1 MIKIKERTFLHS
13 RNLFLFQLENN
24 DKLYLTVNE
33 LENLI
38 NNENTD
44 EIIYSMN
51 DVPYKP
57 VFSGKEYS
65 DDIIELI
72 AFNILTFKLIV
83 KDHGNIIQEERFIDF
98 LSLKQWLVN
107 NSFELFNWIQDNEPE
122 IELPTFEYDETIQDL
137 KTTLKDYDYNWW
149 TVYIITD

>member
-1 MIKIKERTFLHS
+1 MIKIKEHTFLHS

-33 LENLI
+33 LETLI

-51 DVPYKP
+51 DVPYNP

-65 DDIIELI
+65 DDTIELI

-98 LSLKQWLVN
+98 ASLKQWLVN
-107 NSFELFNWIQDNEPE
+107 NSFNLFNWIQDNEPE
-122 IELPTFEYDETIQDL
+122 IEIPDFQYDETIQDL
-137 KTTLKDYDYNWW
+137 KTSLKDYNYNWW
-149 TVYIITD
+149 TVYIITE